1 MGVGGGG
8 GGGGSF
14 CIERLSMNLIDIT
27 QKQIQS
33 WGEEEEKDKSFIST
47 QLEIHKMLYKKN
59 CL

>member
-1 MGVGGGG
+1 MCTKGEL
-8 GGGGSF
+8 GGGSF
-14 CIERLSMNLIDIT
+14 CIERLSMNLIEIA
-27 QKQIQS
+27 QKQIES